1 MTIRKRMV
9 LPLAL
14 ALGALGM
21 MVVAS
26 VANATHPRPK
36 GATPLRLSMVPA
48 YNACAGAA
56 INRTHGPPLAFP
68 SCNPPVQTSASLT
81 IGSPDA
87 NGAPANSVGFIKISV
102 LAGTPGLPEDSDVN
116 LVMSIT
122 DVRCKAG
129 VLACSGVANA
139 ADGADY
145 TGELHANAQIR
156 ITDHWNAVAAGGG
169 PDAATVIDI
178 PFPVTATCTATAS
191 TAIGGACAVTTTAN
205 AVVGGPGPWAD
216 PAVKD
221 TKRGIIEVSQVQVTD
236 GGTDGIMGTTP
247 NTLFEVQGIFIP

>member
-1 MTIRKRMV
+1 MSIRKRMV

-21 MVVAS
+21 MVVATA
-26 VANATHPRPK
+26 ANATHPRPK
-36 GATPLRLSMVPA
+36 GASPLRAALVPA
-48 YNACAGAA
+48 YNACTAP
-56 INRTHGPPLAFP
+56 NRTHGTPLAFP
-68 SCNPPVQTSASLT
+68 SCNPPVQTSTSLT

-87 NGAPANSVGFIKISV
+87 NGAAANSVGFIKIGV
-102 LAGTPGLPEDSDVN
+102 IAGVPGPPEDSDVSIIAN
-116 LVMSIT
+116 IT

-129 VLACSGVANA
+129 VAACGAANA

-145 TGELHANAQIR
+145 TGEVQGNATIR
-156 ITDHWNAVAAGGG
+156 ITDHWNAVAPGGG

-178 PFPVTATCTATAS
+178 PFPVNAPCTATGS
-191 TAIGGACAVTTTAN
+191 TAIGSTCAVTTTAN

-216 PAVKD
+216 PTVKD
-221 TKRGIIEVSQVQVTD
+221 TKRANIEISQLQIFD
-236 GGTDGIMGTTP
+236 GGTDGVVATSP